1 MAGRAVDGMQ
11 VKIVEEKKG
20 RLVFD
25 VKGDSHTVT
34 GALKKELWNDEHVR
48 AAGYGIEHPLINV
61 PRFVVETDGEEPR
74 KAVSAAVKRLQKQ
87 VAKLRDDAKD
97 LK

>member
-1 MAGRAVDGMQ
+1 MQ
-11 VKIVEEKKG
+11 VKIVEEKKN
-20 RLVFD
+20 RFVFD
-25 VKGDSHTVT
+25 VEGDSHTIT
-34 GALKKELWNDEHVR
+34 SALKKELWSDEHVK

-87 VAKLRDDAKD
+87 VSKLRDDAKA